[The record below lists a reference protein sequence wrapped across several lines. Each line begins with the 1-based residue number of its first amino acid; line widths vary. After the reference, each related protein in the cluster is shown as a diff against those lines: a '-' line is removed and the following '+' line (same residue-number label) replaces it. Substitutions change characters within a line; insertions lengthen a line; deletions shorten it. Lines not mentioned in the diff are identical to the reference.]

1 MRFSLM
7 PQEFEF
13 FDLLEKEAS
22 SAIEAVTCFR
32 EAIINKKVDQK
43 VLDKIHA
50 IEHRGDQITHDII
63 DKLNRTFI
71 TPFDREDIHSLAHEL
86 DSVVDISHSIINRIV
101 LYKIEEVKDDLTKF
115 AELIEKSTLEIAKA
129 IKGLRTVK
137 KQDAI
142 RTACIEIHRIEN
154 LGDQLRDS
162 AISSLFETCKNPV
175 DIIKWKDI
183 FEDAEHVLD
192 KCEDVANIIQGLMVK
207 HS

>member
-22 SAIEAVTCFR
+22 SAIAAVKCFKD
-32 EAIINKKVDQK
+32 AITNKKIDQS
-43 VLDKIHA
+43 VLDNIHE
-50 IEHRGDQITHDII
+50 IEHLGDQITHDII

-101 LYKIEEVKDDLTKF
+101 LYKIVEIKDDLVNF
-115 AELIEKSTLEIAKA
+115 SELIEKSTLEVAKA
-129 IKGLRTVK
+129 IRGLREIK
-137 KQDAI
+137 KQPTI
-142 RTACIEIHRIEN
+142 TQACIEIHRIEN

-162 AISSLFETCKNPV
+162 AISSLFTMCKDPV
-175 DIIKWKDI
+175 DVIKWKDI